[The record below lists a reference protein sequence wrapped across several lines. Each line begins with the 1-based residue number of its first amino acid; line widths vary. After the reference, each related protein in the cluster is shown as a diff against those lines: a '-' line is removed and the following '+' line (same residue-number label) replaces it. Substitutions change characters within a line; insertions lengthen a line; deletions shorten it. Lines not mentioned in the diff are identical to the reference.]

1 MTKSMRSLCLAL
13 IVLLHTLLSSS
24 STFGQACPALM
35 QTARRLIVVTVPTL
49 TSSVGKLRLFKR
61 GRSDAG
67 WSVVGAAEPVTL
79 GSRGAAWGRAFRY
92 LVADDEPIKIEGDK
106 RTPAGIYAIG
116 RPFGF
121 APSPLAGYLRLQ
133 SDSVCVEEP
142 SSPAY
147 NTITSGIAIGQSV
160 GTQNM
165 GMMTRYRRGLIVDYP
180 TDAEDR
186 AGSCI
191 HIRKKDPTSG
201 TAGCLTLPENRVAV
215 LQKFAN
221 KHPTVLAL
229 IPESVLGRLG
239 DCLPPM
245 ITESH

>member
-1 MTKSMRSLCLAL
+1 M
-13 IVLLHTLLSSS
+13 
-24 STFGQACPALM
+24 
-35 QTARRLIVVTVPTL
+35 
-49 TSSVGKLRLFKR
+49 
-61 GRSDAG
+61 
-67 WSVVGAAEPVTL
+67 AEPVML
-79 GSRGAAWGRAFRY
+79 GSRGLAWGRAFRD
-92 LVADDEPIKIEGDK
+92 LVADGEPIKIEGDK
-106 RTPAGIYAIG
+106 RSPAGIYAIV

-133 SDSVCVEEP
+133 SDSVCVEDP

-147 NTITSGIAIGQSV
+147 NTITSGNAIGQSA

-165 GMMTRYRRGLIVDYP
+165 GVMARYRRGLIVDYP
-180 TDAEDR
+180 TDAADR
-186 AGSCI
+186 AGSCIFI

-229 IPESVLGRLG
+229 IPESALGRLG
-239 DCLPPM
+239 DCLPLK